1 MQQHGRTWSEGSETV
16 TQSARCA
23 VYARFSSEKQN
34 ALSID
39 QQIRK
44 CSDYAN
50 SQGLCVLNAHIY
62 ADEAISGATDD
73 RAGLQKLLLATRQ
86 KPRPFDVVLVDDT
99 SRLSRDLANSLDIV
113 KQMKFAGIRVVF
125 ISQGFD
131 TSAPQTQTLVTVH
144 GLVDSLYLEELAK
157 KTFRGVEQRALDGL
171 HTGGR
176 CFGYRNVP
184 IEDLSQLDSHGR
196 PAIRGVRL
204 EVDLAQA
211 ETVRRIFE
219 RYAHGHSLKKVAQD
233 LNSDRI
239 LSPQLQRG
247 RIQRS
252 WCPSSVRT
260 ILYNERYRGHVVW
273 GKTKKIRSPKTGKR
287 IYERLPKS
295 EWKVREIPAQ
305 RIVSDELWNA
315 VCDRRRLVHQL
326 YSVDSA
332 RPGIMR
338 ARAVGSPYVFSGLLE
353 CAECGGTITV
363 VSGCWAKRQDVRYGC
378 SLHYNRGHGACGNNL
393 LISRR
398 DLETQLLAGLQEKV
412 LHPEVVEYTIQRC
425 ADAIERQ
432 AQLHTGEAG
441 QLLRRRTVLEREVH
455 RLTDAIAFGRDAQ
468 PLMDGIAA
476 RRSEIAGISARLA
489 NVEPSS
495 VTLRIR
501 ELRRF
506 VEGSLKDLRSVM
518 NADSVSIRAEI
529 AKHVRK
535 ISLRRENGSYTA
547 TGTWDFLGFGSM
559 DGAGGQNR
567 TGYARLFRAAL
578 YR

>member
-1 MQQHGRTWSEGSETV
+1 MNDNS
-16 TQSARCA
+16 RCA
-23 VYARFSSEKQN
+23 IYARFSSEKQN

-44 CSDYAN
+44 CREYAERHD
-50 SQGLCVLNAHIY
+50 LRVLDEHIY
-62 ADEAISGATDD
+62 ADEALSDARDD
-73 RAGLQKLLLATRQ
+73 RPALLRLLYVASE
-86 KPRPFDVVLVDDT
+86 KPRQFDAVLVDDT
-99 SRLSRDLANSLDIV
+99 SRLSRDLEHSLRIM
-113 KQMKFAGIRVVF
+113 KQLKFADIRVVF
-125 ISQGFD
+125 VSQGFD
-131 TSAPQTQTLVTVH
+131 SNAPQTQTLVTVH

-157 KTFRGVEQRALDGL
+157 KTYRGVEQRALEGL

-184 IEDLSQLDSHGR
+184 IEDPAQLDTRGR
-196 PAIRGVRL
+196 PVVRGVRL
-204 EVDLAQA
+204 EVDLAEA
-211 ETVRRIFE
+211 GTVRRIFN
-219 RYAHGHSLKKVAQD
+219 RYAHGHSLKKIAQD
-233 LNSDRI
+233 LNADRI
-239 LSPQLQRG
+239 LSPQPQRG

-287 IYERLPKS
+287 IYERLPKT
-295 EWKVREIPAQ
+295 EWKVKEIPEQ

-338 ARAVGSPYVFSGLLE
+338 ARAVGSPYVFSGLLQ
-353 CAECGGTITV
+353 CADCGGSITV
-363 VSGCWAKRQDVRYGC
+363 VSGCWAKRRDVRYGC
-378 SLHYNRGHGACGNNL
+378 SLHYNRGRGACGNNL

-398 DLETQLLAGLQEKV
+398 ELETQLLAGLQEKV
-412 LHPEVVEYTIQRC
+412 LHPDVVEYTIQRC
-425 ADAIERQ
+425 EEAIHRQ
-432 AQLHTGEAG
+432 AKLHAGEAG
-441 QLLRRRTVLEREVH
+441 QLLRRQSVVEREVE
-455 RLTDAIAFGRDAQ
+455 RLTDAIALGRDAR
-468 PLMDGIAA
+468 PLLDAIAA
-476 RRSEIAGISARLA
+476 RQSELAGISARLA

-495 VTLRIR
+495 VRLKVRD
-501 ELRRF
+501 LRRF

-518 NADSVSIRAEI
+518 NADSVSIRTEI
-529 AKHVRK
+529 AKHIRK
-535 ISLRRENGSYTA
+535 ITLRRENGSYTA
-547 TGTWDFLGFGSM
+547 TGIWNFLGFGSM

>member
-1 MQQHGRTWSEGSETV
+1 MQQHGRTPRAGETV
-16 TQSARCA
+16 NDTSRCA
-23 VYARFSSEKQN
+23 IYARYSSEKQN
-34 ALSID
+34 SLTID

-44 CSDYAN
+44 CRDYAKG
-50 SQGLCVLNAHIY
+50 QGLRVLDAHLY

-73 RAGLQKLLLATRQ
+73 RAGLQELLLAAGQ

-99 SRLSRDLANSLDIV
+99 SRLSRDLANSLEIV

-196 PAIRGVRL
+196 PVVRGVRL
-204 EVDLAQA
+204 EVDPAQA
-211 ETVRRIFE
+211 KTVLRIFE
-219 RYAHGHSLKKVAQD
+219 RYTQGHSLKKIAQD
-233 LNSDRI
+233 LNAEAV
-239 LSPQLQRG
+239 LSPRPQRG

-287 IYERLPKS
+287 IYERLPKTD
-295 EWKVREIPAQ
+295 WKVREIPEQ
-305 RIVSDELWNA
+305 RIVSDELWKA
-315 VCDRRRLVHQL
+315 VCERRRLVHQL

-338 ARAVGSPYVFSGLLE
+338 ARAVGSPYIFSGLLQ
-353 CAECGGTITV
+353 CAECGASITV

-378 SLHYNRGHGACGNNL
+378 SLHYNRGRGACKNNL

-398 DLETQLLAGLQEKV
+398 DLERQLLAGLQARV
-412 LHPEVVEYTIQRC
+412 LHPDVVEYTIQRC
-425 ADAIERQ
+425 EQAIARQ
-432 AQLHTGEAG
+432 AKLHAGDSG
-441 QLLRRRTVLEREVH
+441 QLIRRRATLEREVQ
-455 RLTDAIAFGRDAQ
+455 RLTDAIALGRSAE
-468 PLMDGIAA
+468 PLL
-476 RRSEIAGISARLA
+476 AGMATRQRELADISAKLS

-495 VTLRIR
+495 MKLRIR

-506 VEGSLKDLRSVM
+506 VESRLADLRSVM
-518 NADSVSIRAEI
+518 NADPLHIRAQI

-535 ISLRRENGSYTA
+535 ITLRRENGSYTA
-547 TGTWDFLGFGSM
+547 TGTWDF
-559 DGAGGQNR
+559 
-567 TGYARLFRAAL
+567 
-578 YR
+578 

>member
-1 MQQHGRTWSEGSETV
+1 VNDTS
-16 TQSARCA
+16 RCA
-23 VYARFSSEKQN
+23 IYARYSSEKQN
-34 ALSID
+34 SLTID

-44 CSDYAN
+44 CRDYAKG
-50 SQGLCVLNAHIY
+50 QGLHVLDAHLY

-73 RAGLQKLLLATRQ
+73 RAGLQKLLLAAGQ

-99 SRLSRDLANSLDIV
+99 SRLSRDLANSLEIV

-184 IEDLSQLDSHGR
+184 IEDLSQRDSHGR
-196 PAIRGVRL
+196 PVVRGVRL

-211 ETVRRIFE
+211 KTVRRIFE
-219 RYAHGHSLKKVAQD
+219 RYTQGHSLKKIARD
-233 LNSDRI
+233 LNADGT

-247 RIQRS
+247 RTQRL

-295 EWKVREIPAQ
+295 EWKVREIPGQ

-315 VCDRRRLVHQL
+315 VCERRRLVHQL

-338 ARAVGSPYVFSGLLE
+338 ARAVGSPYVFSGLLQ
-353 CAECGGTITV
+353 CADCGASITV

-378 SLHYNRGHGACGNNL
+378 SLHYSRGLGACGNNL
-393 LISRR
+393 LIARR
-398 DLETQLLAGLQEKV
+398 ELETKLLAGLQEKV
-412 LHPEVVEYTIQRC
+412 LHPDVVEYTIQRC
-425 ADAIERQ
+425 QEAINRQ
-432 AQLHTGEAG
+432 AKLHVGEAG
-441 QLLRRRTVLEREVH
+441 QLLRRQAVVEREVQ
-455 RLTDAIAFGRDAQ
+455 RLTDAIALGRDAR
-468 PLMDGIAA
+468 PLLDAIAV
-476 RRSEIAGISARLA
+476 RRRELAGLSAKLA
-489 NVEPSS
+489 NSEPSS
-495 VTLRIR
+495 VKLKVK

-506 VEGSLKDLRSVM
+506 VEGGLKDLRSVM
-518 NADSVSIRAEI
+518 NADAVSIRAEI

-535 ISLRRENGSYTA
+535 ITLRRENGSYTA
-547 TGTWDFLGFGSM
+547 TGTWNFLGFGSM

-578 YR
+578 YQ

>member
-1 MQQHGRTWSEGSETV
+1 M
-16 TQSARCA
+16 
-23 VYARFSSEKQN
+23 
-34 ALSID
+34 
-39 QQIRK
+39 
-44 CSDYAN
+44 
-50 SQGLCVLNAHIY
+50 
-62 ADEAISGATDD
+62 
-73 RAGLQKLLLATRQ
+73 
-86 KPRPFDVVLVDDT
+86 VLVDDT

-184 IEDLSQLDSHGR
+184 IEDLSHLDSHGR
-196 PAIRGVRL
+196 QAIRGVRL

-219 RYAHGHSLKKVAQD
+219 RYAHGHSQKKIAQD
-233 LNSDRI
+233 LNADGI

-252 WCPSSVRT
+252 WCSSSVRT

-273 GKTKKIRSPKTGKR
+273 GKTKKVRSPKTGKR
-287 IYERLPKS
+287 IYERLPET

-315 VCDRRRLVHQL
+315 VCGRRRLVHQL

-338 ARAVGSPYVFSGLLE
+338 ARAVGSPYVFSGLLQ
-353 CAECGGTITV
+353 CAECGGTVTV

-378 SLHYNRGHGACGNNL
+378 SLHYNRGRGACGNNL
-393 LISRR
+393 LIPRQE
-398 DLETQLLAGLQEKV
+398 LETKLLAGLQEKV
-412 LHPEVVEYTIQRC
+412 LHPDVVEYTIQRC
-425 ADAIERQ
+425 TDAIEQQ
-432 AQLHTGEAG
+432 AQLHAG
-441 QLLRRRTVLEREVH
+441 DSAQLLRRRAGLEREVH
-455 RLTDAIAFGRDAQ
+455 RLTDAIAFGRDAR
-468 PLMDGIAA
+468 PLLEGITA
-476 RRSEIAGISARLA
+476 RQSELAGICAKLA
-489 NVEPSS
+489 SIDPSS
-495 VTLRIR
+495 VKLKVGA
-501 ELRRF
+501 LRRF
-506 VEGSLKDLRSVM
+506 VEQSLKDLRSVM
-518 NADSVSIRAEI
+518 NADPVSIRAEI

-535 ISLRRENGSYTA
+535 IALRRENGSYTA
-547 TGTWDFLGFGSM
+547 TGTWNFLGFGSM

-578 YR
+578 YQ